1 MSGEISR
8 TVADAPQPPVWSTAD
23 QLGLEEPKAL
33 LKITNLLMESD
44 KLKPLTTTQR
54 FLVSNVRV
62 KAKKVIEA
70 NQMTADD
77 RAWLVRMSQALL
89 AAVF

>member
-1 MSGEISR
+1 
-8 TVADAPQPPVWSTAD
+8 
-23 QLGLEEPKAL
+23 
-33 LKITNLLMESD
+33 
-44 KLKPLTTTQR
+44 
-54 FLVSNVRV
+54 LVSNVRV